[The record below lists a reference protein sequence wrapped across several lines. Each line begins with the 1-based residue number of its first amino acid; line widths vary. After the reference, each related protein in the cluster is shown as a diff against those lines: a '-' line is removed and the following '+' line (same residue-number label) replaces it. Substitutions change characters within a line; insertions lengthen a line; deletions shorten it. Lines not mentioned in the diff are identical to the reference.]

1 MGADDFVCDELLAF
15 QLDGYTNGETE
26 MPRFKSYSKVQW
38 LIGGLTS
45 VGVFISPALGTEAAA
60 IPDFSGIWSH
70 PSFPGFEPPASG
82 PGPVVNTMRRPQV
95 AGVDGRTLPEVND
108 VLVSN
113 PALLVGDYTNPIL
126 KPEAA
131 EVVKK
136 HGEMEIS
143 GAGSPTPT
151 IQCWP
156 EPVPYIFNGVAMQ
169 MLQQKDKIVFLY
181 PNDHQVRTVR
191 MNQAHPAQVT
201 PSWYG
206 DSVGHYEGDTLV
218 IDTVGVRIGPFAM
231 VDFYGTPYTEGL
243 HVVERYR
250 LIDYEAAKEG
260 LERDA
265 KENMRP
271 ARGADAGSAPD
282 YAYRGKH
289 LQLQFT
295 VEDEGVFT
303 MPWSATITYRRGLE
317 AWREIVCAENTRE
330 LAIAGRDATVPRAD
344 KPDF

>member
-1 MGADDFVCDELLAF
+1 MDLRRDFLLLVTVAAAAA
-15 QLDGYTNGETE
+15 
-26 MPRFKSYSKVQW
+26 
-38 LIGGLTS
+38 
-45 VGVFISPALGTEAAA
+45 SPALGQAGTTAVPSAGSSTQVAA

-82 PGPVVNTMRRPQV
+82 PGPVVNRSRRPQV
-95 AGVDGRTLPEVND
+95 NFDGRVLPPSSGI
-108 VLVSN
+108 LVSN
-113 PALLVGDYTNPIL
+113 PAQLIGDYSNPIL
-126 KPEAA
+126 KPHAA
-131 EVVKK
+131 EVVKQ
-136 HGEMEIS
+136 HGEMELR

-156 EPVPYIFNGVAMQ
+156 EPVPYIFNGVAME
-169 MLQQKDKIVFLY
+169 MLQQPDKIIFLY
-181 PNDHQVRTVR
+181 PNDHQVRYVR
-191 MNQAHPAQVT
+191 MNRPHPAQLT

-206 DSVGHYEGDTLV
+206 DSVGRYEGDTLV
-218 IDTVGVRIGPFAM
+218 IDTVGVKIGPFAM
-231 VDFYGTPYTEGL
+231 VDFYGTPYTEAL

-265 KENMRP
+265 RENMRP

-282 YAYRGKH
+282 YGYRGKH
-289 LQLQFT
+289 LQLRFT

-303 MPWSATITYRRGLE
+303 MPWSATITYRRGQE
-317 AWREIVCAENTRE
+317 DWREVVCPENKQE
-330 LAIAGRDATVPRAD
+330 LAIAGRGAAVPTAN

>member
-1 MGADDFVCDELLAF
+1 MNVQRHLLLLVTLAAIVTPASAQQVAPSATPANTGAHSAV
-15 QLDGYTNGETE
+15 
-26 MPRFKSYSKVQW
+26 P
-38 LIGGLTS
+38 
-45 VGVFISPALGTEAAA
+45 

-82 PGPVVNTMRRPQV
+82 PGPVVNKSRMPQV
-95 AGVDGRTLPEVND
+95 NFNGRILPTKNG

-113 PALLVGDYTNPIL
+113 PAQLVGDYTNPIL
-126 KPEAA
+126 KLKAA
-131 EVVKK
+131 EVVKM
-136 HGEMEIS
+136 HGEMELR
-143 GAGSPTPT
+143 GVVSPSPT

-169 MLQQKDKIVFLY
+169 MLQQPDKITFLY
-181 PNDHQVRTVR
+181 PNDHQVRHVR
-191 MNQAHPAQVT
+191 MNQPHPAQLT

-218 IDTVGVRIGPFAM
+218 IDTVGVKIGPFAM
-231 VDFYGTPYTEGL
+231 VDFYGTPYTEVL

-250 LIDYEAAKEG
+250 LLDYKDAMEG

-265 KENMRP
+265 RENLRP

-282 YAYRGKH
+282 YSYRGKH
-289 LQLQFT
+289 LQLRFT
-295 VEDEGVFT
+295 VEDEGVFNT
-303 MPWSATITYRRGLE
+303 PWTATITYRRGIE
-317 AWREIVCAENTRE
+317 AWREVVCAENTRE
-330 LAIAGRDATVPRAD
+330 LAIAGRATAVPTAD

>member
-1 MGADDFVCDELLAF
+1 MSVQRRDFPLLVALAAGAVMSARAQTVTLGA
-15 QLDGYTNGETE
+15 GPANGGA
-26 MPRFKSYSKVQW
+26 S
-38 LIGGLTS
+38 
-45 VGVFISPALGTEAAA
+45 

-82 PGPVVNTMRRPQV
+82 PGPVVNKSRRPQV
-95 AGVDGRTLPEVND
+95 NFDGRVLPAANS

-113 PALLVGDYTNPIL
+113 PAQLVGDYANPIL
-126 KPEAA
+126 KPQAA

-136 HGEMEIS
+136 KGEMELS
-143 GAGSPTPT
+143 GMVSPTPT

-169 MLQQKDKIVFLY
+169 MLQLPDRIIFLY
-181 PNDHQVRTVR
+181 PNDHQVRYVR
-191 MNQAHPAQVT
+191 MNAPHPVPVT

-218 IDTVGVRIGPFAM
+218 IDTVGVKIGPFAM
-231 VDFYGTPYTEGL
+231 VDFYGTPYTQAL
-243 HVVERYR
+243 HVIERYR
-250 LIDYEAAKEG
+250 LLDYEAAKEG

-265 KENMRP
+265 KENLRP

-282 YAYRGKH
+282 YSYRGKH

-295 VEDEGVFT
+295 VEDDGVFT
-303 MPWSATITYRRGLE
+303 MPWSATITYRRGAE
-317 AWREIVCAENTRE
+317 AWREVVCAENMRE
-330 LAIAGRDATVPRAD
+330 LAMAGRDAAVPTAH